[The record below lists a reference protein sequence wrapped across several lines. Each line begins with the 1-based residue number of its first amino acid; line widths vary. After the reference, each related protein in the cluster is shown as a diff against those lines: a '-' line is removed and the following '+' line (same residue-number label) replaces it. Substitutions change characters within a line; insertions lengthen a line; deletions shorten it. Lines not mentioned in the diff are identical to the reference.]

1 MTKNYWLTITN
12 MENWEI
18 IKDKLIYAFNENNKR
33 FFDELKT
40 GDLIVMYVIPKKIG
54 GLFEVTSKK
63 SNEETNLIGDKYL
76 HRINLKKILIPNSE
90 LDVNY
95 KIVQNI
101 SIFKNSIRWGT
112 ILFGRSIKKI
122 TDKDYN
128 YIKSLIMKHE
138 NVRIE

>member
-12 MENWEI
+12 IENWEI
-18 IKDKLIYAFNENNKR
+18 IKDRLIYAFNEKNKP

-54 GLFEVTSKK
+54 GLFEVTFKK
-63 SNEETNLIGDKYL
+63 SNEKTNLRGDKYL

-90 LDVNY
+90 LDVNDR
-95 KIVQNI
+95 IVENI

-122 TDKDYN
+122 TEKDYN
-128 YIKSLIMKHE
+128 YIKSLIVRQE